1 MVHQLTRNNHYVPVW
16 YQKRFLAPGAS
27 QLYYLDTNPDK
38 RDLPEGR
45 VLVSRPVPKAPKS
58 CFCEL
63 DLYTTQFGD
72 TLNDEIERYL
82 FGAIDDEGAIA
93 VRAFISGDHALIH
106 KSFGTFFEYLDAQK
120 LRTPKGLDW
129 IKSRYPTLT
138 QLELMR
144 EMQELR
150 LMHCTMWAEGV
161 REIVSAKQSD
171 VKFIVTDHPVT
182 VHNAAFPLESADC
195 AYPADPSIE
204 LIGSQ
209 TVFVLDPDNCLI
221 LTHLEYA
228 KHPDRATL
236 TASRTNA
243 RYRGQG
249 LARTDA
255 FIRTRKLERE
265 EVIGINYLLKSRA
278 RRYVAAADKEWL
290 YPELSFTGGCTDIA
304 KILLPRDDLWQFG
317 GEIHVGYTDGSI
329 HYQDAFG
336 RTSGSHKYLQ
346 KKRRSTVTGPNDP
359 CGCGSGHKFKQCCKT
374 LPETERPSWDVY
386 GIRERNLMFCRAVK
400 EILGMQS
407 GKTWDDVRRELSDEQ
422 VKRIHEAVSSLWP
435 VDTDL
440 VDLLPRPVK
449 GKFRAV
455 YLGAPDPRTVMG
467 TITGWL
473 AYFDQLIIPHPFL
486 NPARIRP
493 EYSPT
498 EAPSQHKEQTLKN
511 VLLLFALEPYIHIGH
526 VHLVPD
532 PSDFNNE
539 FAMTVMQMTKERTA
553 GWTSDEESK
562 EQFRQLSRDDYTRFL
577 RRLPEESLRQH
588 VRDQCPEF
596 SNEQI
601 GVFVTRMK
609 VELVADPYALLQ
621 PIEPGKA
628 GVQTRI
634 IKGYGLE
641 TAMYLAGLTGSVIYT
656 DMKAQWQQL
665 HEHASAM
672 DLAQVDD
679 TWGKVIDA
687 ARAIDF
693 PIELEW
699 KASFE
704 ARRAGKF
711 GQMRLAISRIGEA
724 IQDKAGAA
732 RATQLVSQLSCA
744 AEGVRREWTKSSS
757 TTRLNG
763 RIDISIPQR
772 GFERNGIRRL
782 LLTFG
787 RAKVVNSIPLALL
800 IRT

>member
-1 MVHQLTRNNHYVPVW
+1 MVYQLTRNNHYVPVW
-16 YQKRFLAPGAS
+16 YQKRFLAYGAS
-27 QLYYLDTNPDK
+27 QLYYLDLNPGK
-38 RDLPEGR
+38 NDLPKGR
-45 VLVSRPVPKAPKS
+45 VVVSQPTPKAPKS

-63 DLYTTQFGD
+63 DLYTTQFGA

-82 FGAIDDEGAIA
+82 FGAIDDEGATA
-93 VRAFISGDHALIH
+93 VRAFVNGDHALMH
-106 KSFGTFFEYLDAQK
+106 KSFGSFFEYLDAQK

-144 EMQELR
+144 EMQGLR
-150 LMHCTMWAEGV
+150 LMHCTMWVEGV

-182 VHNAAFPLESADC
+182 IYNAAFPLESANC
-195 AYPADPSIE
+195 AYPADPSME

-228 KHPDRATL
+228 EHPNAVPL
-236 TASRTNA
+236 TASRING
-243 RYRGQG
+243 RYCGKS

-290 YPELSFTGGCTDIA
+290 YPERSFTGSYADIK
-304 KILLPRDDLWQFG
+304 KILLPRDDLWKFG
-317 GEIHVGYTDGSI
+317 GEIYVGNADGST

-336 RTSGSHKYLQ
+336 RTSVAHKYLQ
-346 KKRRSTVTGPNDP
+346 KRERLTVPGPNDP

-400 EILGMQS
+400 DILGLHS

-422 VKRIHEAVSSLWP
+422 VKRIHKEFGSLWP

-455 YLGAPDPRTVMG
+455 YLGAPDPRTVMRI
-467 TITGWL
+467 ITGWL

-486 NPARIRP
+486 NPVSFRP

-511 VLLLFALEPYIHIGH
+511 VLLLFALEPYIHAGH

-532 PSDFNNE
+532 PSDFNKD
-539 FAMTVMQMTKERTA
+539 FARTVMQMAKERTA
-553 GWTSDEESK
+553 GWAPDEESK
-562 EQFRQLSRDDYTRFL
+562 EQYEHLASDDYTRLL
-577 RRLPEESLRQH
+577 RRLPEESWRQY
-588 VRDQCPEF
+588 VQYQCPEF
-596 SNEQI
+596 SKEQI
-601 GVFVTRMK
+601 DVFVARMNA
-609 VELVADPYALLQ
+609 ELVTDPYALLQ
-621 PIEPGKA
+621 PMELGKA
-628 GVQTRI
+628 GAQARV
-634 IKGYGLE
+634 IKGYCLE
-641 TAMYLAGLTGSVIYT
+641 AAMYLAGLTGSVIYT

-665 HEHASAM
+665 HEHTSAI

-679 TWGKVIDA
+679 TWGKVIDV

-693 PIELEW
+693 PIELDW
-699 KASFE
+699 KAAFE

-711 GQMRLAISRIGEA
+711 GQMRVAISRIAET
-724 IQDKAGAA
+724 IQDNAGAA
-732 RATQLVSQLSCA
+732 QATQLVSQLSSA
-744 AEGVRREWTKSSS
+744 AEGMRREWAKSSS
-757 TTRLNG
+757 TTRRSG
-763 RIDISIPQR
+763 RVDISIPQR
-772 GFERNGIRRL
+772 GFARNDVRRL

-787 RAKVVNSIPLALL
+787 RGKVARSIPLALL